1 MSDKITNTKATQ
13 DTTPTQDPKDSTKEG
28 SKGETSP
35 SDEASTPITTE
46 KLEKANMIADRWKAN
61 KAYKGELIPSD
72 ESSTPITTEQLEKA
86 NMIADRW
93 KAKKASKEELIPSD
107 EASTPLPIEKAKKA
121 SNQTE

>member
-46 KLEKANMIADRWKAN
+46 KLEKANMIADRWKA
-61 KAYKGELIPSD
+61 
-72 ESSTPITTEQLEKA
+72 
-86 NMIADRW
+86 
-93 KAKKASKEELIPSD
+93 KKASKEELIPSD